1 MCKDREVQKSVL
13 KGNAKTR
20 STAETRFSYSN
31 FKPAF
36 ILFFS
41 FWLIQWHAEVPWAR
55 DKNYTTAASQAAA
68 VTPDP

>member
-1 MCKDREVQKSVL
+1 MQRLEAQQRHVS
-13 KGNAKTR
+13 A
-20 STAETRFSYSN
+20 
-31 FKPAF
+31 
-36 ILFFS
+36 ILTLNQHLFFFFS